1 MYIVVPIPR
10 LVLDNIILLDDV
22 VLCSMLTLENKEI
35 EVFGNSKCRD
45 TFGINTEYSDYIS
58 GSYAIYKTDI
68 DINKI
73 TPDSI
78 EKMIYPVD
86 MALDCLRINL
96 TSFKFHEQIIGTP
109 GFINGRKSVL
119 IFNDDWTFSK
129 VVSGKTNFY
138 SMSEGIG
145 CDAQGITVNEKTKDL
160 LLSSRN
166 DEVYIKYRRI
176 LHRACKSME
185 MFDIDNCFSFL
196 CSVIE
201 SLVCVYGFTEKKK
214 SILSFISTT
223 QEKFDI
229 LSRQFYFY
237 SKVLRTQVVH
247 CGKSLLTFYP
257 WKKAYDVLNDLFL
270 LIENFCVAVIESEIY
285 SFDEL
290 NAEIEKRKEGFVYT
304 IPSDDN
310 ILTTVPEL
318 NEQRCDYYA
327 EVFNLHLENFL
338 KIGDIIFI
346 PSNSKNLI
354 NELQEIYNYGAEIMY
369 TDESFSGNIIDDEK
383 RTIITSDFPNY
394 NLFHNF
400 NVGEK
405 SFTLWDVDIILF
417 SLFHVKNDT
426 VTIAIS
432 QNQPYFLKSKKGF
445 DFNYYSQFSDLIC
458 NSIQKAFSYPILLLN
473 ESTVNILPSRVG
485 VNKEGI
491 RASGIM
497 LPGRSSID
505 FIPGRVYGE
514 YREPEERYAPEML
527 NGSDILYKC
536 LYDNRIDEVFLT
548 NQNALHHLADCIYIN
563 DLEEKLICIFNL
575 FDMLCPDAT
584 EGDKLIKRIGAF
596 ICTTEK
602 ERLEFIRNQQGLR
615 DKLRNPIIHGGKTIS
630 ELQLSQSEIVSAIN
644 ELKQVVIKYCENVYS
659 FGITTFGDLKIEQ
672 TQRVN
677 NMQK

>member
-10 LVLDNIILLDDV
+10 LILDNIILLDDI
-22 VLCSMLTLENKEI
+22 VLCSMLTLENKKIEI
-35 EVFGNSKCRD
+35 FGNSKCRD
-45 TFGINTEYSDYIS
+45 VFDINAEYSDYIS
-58 GSYAIYKTDI
+58 DSYAIYKTDI
-68 DINKI
+68 DINNI

-109 GFINGRKSVL
+109 GFINGRKSLL
-119 IFNDDWTFSK
+119 IFNDDWTFNK
-129 VVSGKTNFY
+129 VVSGKTKFY

-160 LLSSRN
+160 LLSARN

-185 MFDIDNCFSFL
+185 IFDIDNCFSFL

-201 SLVCVYGFTEKKK
+201 SLVSVYGFTKKKK

-229 LSRQFYFY
+229 LSQQFYFY

-257 WKKAYDVLNDLFL
+257 WKKAYYILNDLFL
-270 LIENFCVAVIESEIY
+270 LIEKFCIAVIESEIY

-290 NAEIEKRKEGFVYT
+290 NAEIEKRIERFVYT

-310 ILTTVPEL
+310 ILATVPEW
-318 NEQRCDYYA
+318 NKQKCDYYA
-327 EVFNLHLENFL
+327 EISNLYLEKFL
-338 KIGDIIFI
+338 KIGNTIFI
-346 PSNSKNLI
+346 PANSKKLI
-354 NELQEIYNYGAEIMY
+354 NELREIYNYGIEIMY
-369 TDESFSGNIIDDEK
+369 TDESFSGNIIDNEK
-383 RTIITSDFPNY
+383 RTIITPDFPNY
-394 NLFHNF
+394 NLFHEF

-405 SFTLWDVDIILF
+405 SFTLWDIDIIF
-417 SLFHVKNDT
+417 TSLFHLANTNVA
-426 VTIAIS
+426 IAIS
-432 QNQPYFLKSKKGF
+432 EDQLYFSKSDK
-445 DFNYYSQFSDLIC
+445 DFNYYAQFSDLIC
-458 NSIQKAFSYPILLLN
+458 NTIQKAFSYPILLLK
-473 ESTVNILPSRVG
+473 ESTANILPSRVG
-485 VNKEGI
+485 VSKEGI
-491 RASGIM
+491 RTSGIM
-497 LPGRSSID
+497 PPRSSSID

-514 YREPEERYAPEML
+514 YREPEEQYIPKML

-536 LYDNRIDEVFLT
+536 LYDNRIDEVFVT
-548 NQNALHHLADCIYIN
+548 NQNALHHLADSIYIN
-563 DLEEKLICIFNL
+563 DLEEKLICIFNA
-575 FDMLCPDAT
+575 FDMLCPDTT

-615 DKLRNPIIHGGKTIS
+615 NRLRNPIIHGGKMLS
-630 ELQLSQSEIVSAIN
+630 ELQLGHSEIVSAIN
-644 ELKQVVIKYCENVYS
+644 ELKQVIVKYCENVYI
-659 FGITTFGDLKIEQ
+659 FDITTFSDLAVEQ
-672 TQRVN
+672 TRRVN
-677 NMQK
+677 NMLK